1 MKKLL
6 YIFLGLSLMFACS
19 DDSGSDANAPDPDPV
34 DETNPVYLDS
44 NGVTIKA
51 KDWAVVGDS
60 GIIQGITYT
69 VVDEAILRNMIFNE
83 EDVTIIVTT
92 KVTNMSSLMSNFA
105 DVSNFNQNIGG
116 WDVSNVTNMNGMFN
130 NATIFNQDISNWDV
144 SNVTLKPVSKRKN

>member
-6 YIFLGLSLMFACS
+6 YIFLGLSLIFACS
-19 DDSGSDANAPDPDPV
+19 DDSSDANAPDPDPV